1 MDDKVQKSYLSILTL
16 NCQGLGDIN
25 KRRDIFKVLK
35 SKRYNIY
42 FLQDTHFVE
51 KEESMIKGLWGYKA
65 YFNSYKSNSRGVAI
79 LINNNC
85 DITVLNEHKDDDG
98 NFLLLDVTIDSLSF
112 LLINIYGPNVDSPA
126 FYINLLNMIQ
136 DIYSKQHIVIGGD
149 FNLVFDKDLDS
160 MNYKNLN
167 NPKSRLEVLKIMD
180 TLSLKDVFREHNPTL
195 KKFTWRKKNQ
205 LNRLD
210 LISF

>member
-1 MDDKVQKSYLSILTL
+1 
-16 NCQGLGDIN
+16 
-25 KRRDIFKVLK
+25 
-35 SKRYNIY
+35 
-42 FLQDTHFVE
+42 
-51 KEESMIKGLWGYKA
+51 
-65 YFNSYKSNSRGVAI
+65 
-79 LINNNC
+79 
-85 DITVLNEHKDDDG
+85 
-98 NFLLLDVTIDSLSF
+98 
-112 LLINIYGPNVDSPA
+112 
-126 FYINLLNMIQ
+126 MIQ